1 MESSGALLS
10 ILYDVTGKVRLESE
24 DPRWSALFRCKAYL
38 PRVMQGVN
46 MPLMVNRLRTNN
58 LSTGNLL
65 LLLDHTAARV
75 KQTVSHLN
83 K

>member
-24 DPRWSALFRCKAYL
+24 DPRWSALFRSKAYL
-38 PRVMQGVN
+38 PRIMQGVD
-46 MPLMVNRLRTNN
+46 MSLMVTRLRSNN
-58 LSTGNLL
+58 LATGNLL
-65 LLLDHTAARV
+65 VLLDHTAARV
-75 KQTVSHLN
+75 KQTMSHLN